1 MRAHSARGFK
11 AAGWGGTRANKYVR
25 MSDQGDVTPEI
36 TSGTKLSVLRKVA
49 SSPLLDH
56 TAEVLGAK
64 SNWPKAK
71 IICTIGPA
79 SRDPENL
86 ARLYE
91 CGMRW

>member
-1 MRAHSARGFK
+1 MKTVYLNTPMNEQIESA
-11 AAGWGGTRANKYVR
+11 
-25 MSDQGDVTPEI
+25 PLI
-36 TSGTKLSVLRKVA
+36 TSGTKLSVLKRVA

>member
-1 MRAHSARGFK
+1 MHPRALLPDKSGALT
-11 AAGWGGTRANKYVR
+11 ASSANKFVR
-25 MSDQGDVTPEI
+25 MSDQTDVAPEI

>member
-1 MRAHSARGFK
+1 MTEQSDSAP
-11 AAGWGGTRANKYVR
+11 
-25 MSDQGDVTPEI
+25 DI
-36 TSGTKLSVLRKVA
+36 TSGTKLSVLKRVA

-91 CGMRW
+91 CGKRWYEPSPLALKPV